1 MSVSDR
7 IHASY
12 NELTESE
19 KRIAKYFLK
28 HGDEMISYS
37 SKQMA
42 ELCHTSAP
50 TIVRFARTLGYK
62 GLSDLKVDLIVHR
75 KNEVPDL
82 TKELEQ
88 DEHPVDLIKAVYSH
102 RLGNLKRTEEM
113 VDPRIVNETVDLLEK
128 AHNIFL
134 FGIGAS
140 GNVCY
145 DLYQKLNR
153 IGYHAV
159 YTPDT
164 HVQIASL
171 SGVQEGDAVI
181 AISYSGETDSVLESV
196 RIAKELGAHIIG
208 ISRLGNT
215 SLRSISEYNYF
226 IPHEENML
234 RVGAIASRDSSLL
247 ITDIIYL
254 TLFSRNLENNKKTL
268 EKTREWAGNIK

>member
-1 MSVSDR
+1 MSVNDR

-62 GLSDLKVDLIVHR
+62 GLADLKVDLIVHK

-88 DEHPVDLIKAVYSH
+88 DEHPIALIKAVYSH

-113 VDPRIVNETVDLLEK
+113 VDPRVVNEAVDVIEK
-128 AHNIFL
+128 AQNIYL

-140 GNVCY
+140 GNVCF

-171 SGVQEGDAVI
+171 AGVKKDDAVI
-181 AISYSGETDSVLESV
+181 AISYSGETESVLESA
-196 RIAKELGAHIIG
+196 RIAKELGAQVIG

-215 SLRSISEYNYF
+215 SLRSISDYNFF
-226 IPHEENML
+226 IPYEENML

-247 ITDIIYL
+247 ITDILYL
-254 TLFSRNLENNKKTL
+254 TLFSRNLEKNKKTL
-268 EKTREWAGNIK
+268 QRTREWAGNIK

>member
-1 MSVSDR
+1 MSVNDR

-19 KRIAKYFLK
+19 KRIAKYYLK

-62 GLSDLKVDLIVHR
+62 GLADLKVDLIVHK

-88 DEHPVDLIKAVYSH
+88 DEHPIALIKAVYSH

-113 VDPRIVNETVDLLEK
+113 VDPQVVNEAVDVIEM
-128 AHNIFL
+128 AQNIYL

-140 GNVCY
+140 GNVCF

-159 YTPDT
+159 YTP
-164 HVQIASL
+164 
-171 SGVQEGDAVI
+171 
-181 AISYSGETDSVLESV
+181 
-196 RIAKELGAHIIG
+196 AH
-208 ISRLGNT
+208 
-215 SLRSISEYNYF
+215 
-226 IPHEENML
+226 
-234 RVGAIASRDSSLL
+234 SLL
-247 ITDIIYL
+247 
-254 TLFSRNLENNKKTL
+254 
-268 EKTREWAGNIK
+268 

>member
-1 MSVSDR
+1 MSVNDR

-62 GLSDLKVDLIVHR
+62 GLADLKVDLIVHK

-88 DEHPVDLIKAVYSH
+88 DEHPIALIKAVC
-102 RLGNLKRTEEM
+102 
-113 VDPRIVNETVDLLEK
+113 
-128 AHNIFL
+128 F
-134 FGIGAS
+134 
-140 GNVCY
+140 

-171 SGVQEGDAVI
+171 AGVKKDDAVI
-181 AISYSGETDSVLESV
+181 AISYSGETESVLESA
-196 RIAKELGAHIIG
+196 RIAKELGAQVIG

-215 SLRSISEYNYF
+215 SLRSISDYNFF
-226 IPHEENML
+226 IPYEENML

-247 ITDIIYL
+247 ITDILYL
-254 TLFSRNLENNKKTL
+254 TLFSRNLEKNKKTL
-268 EKTREWAGNIK
+268 QKTREWAGNIK